1 MADTYTN
8 KDFCILVVDDEP
20 EFRDGVVSF
29 LESHG
34 FSIITAKNGQEA
46 LEIFDKQ
53 EVDIAIID
61 YRMPKM
67 DGEELIA
74 RVRDINSETVIILST
89 AYSGE
94 KPRID
99 TLQGLDIQAYYDK
112 SEGPEVL
119 LEKVIGARKTSAQI
133 KENRRRFEQVG
144 LANKT
149 IELVRRERDL
159 LIEQERLA
167 SVGELNGNIYD
178 NMYNYAFCANVSI
191 DAVIDGLNTLSNAM
205 YNSEYSRDDHR
216 KMIQDTIKS
225 ASRTRSRVKD
235 LMDYSAVA
243 RNQTLQGK
251 TDSPGN
257 SFTLGEFL
265 RTFSLLMKNSLDKYS
280 CCLNQNILVASDLE
294 SIKISGK
301 VEDLV
306 QALSRIVTNSA
317 RMVFPVEDGTQSC
330 VDFKVTDIENEVKFD
345 INYAGE
351 EVSQDSL
358 KQIIVA
364 KDKNNVW
371 LGTYT
376 ALSLIT
382 ENFNG
387 KVWVESS
394 NGKVAYFV
402 TVPFKK
408 KIRENV

>member
-29 LESHG
+29 LDSHG
-34 FSIITAKNGQEA
+34 FSIATAQNGQEA
-46 LEIFDKQ
+46 LDIFEKQ

-67 DGEELIA
+67 DGEELIT
-74 RVRDINSETVIILST
+74 RVRDINNETVIILST

-119 LEKVIGARKTSAQI
+119 LEKVIGARKVSAQI

-159 LIEQERLA
+159 LIEQDRLA
-167 SVGELNGNIYD
+167 SVGELNGSIYD

-191 DAVIDGLNTLSNAM
+191 DAVVDGLNSLSNAM

-216 KMIQDTIKS
+216 KMIQDIIKS
-225 ASRTRSRVKD
+225 ASRTRSRIKD

-243 RNQTLQGK
+243 RNQTFQSKGG
-251 TDSPGN
+251 TSGG
-257 SFTLGEFL
+257 SFTLDELL

-280 CCLNQNILVASDLE
+280 CFLNQNISADLDSE
-294 SIKISGK
+294 NIKIGGK

-317 RMVFPVEDGTQSC
+317 KMVVSVEEGTQSC
-330 VDFKVTDIENEVKFD
+330 VDLKVI
-345 INYAGE
+345 
-351 EVSQDSL
+351 
-358 KQIIVA
+358 
-364 KDKNNVW
+364 
-371 LGTYT
+371 
-376 ALSLIT
+376 
-382 ENFNG
+382 G
-387 KVWVESS
+387 K
-394 NGKVAYFV
+394 
-402 TVPFKK
+402 
-408 KIRENV
+408 